1 MLKTVVLVVAGLAAG
16 FAVAYW
22 AKESKPLAGTPES
35 AIACFVGP
43 MVFCS
48 RSSW

>member
-22 AKESKPLAGTPES
+22 AKD
-35 AIACFVGP
+35 
-43 MVFCS
+43 S
-48 RSSW
+48 RAARRAPQ